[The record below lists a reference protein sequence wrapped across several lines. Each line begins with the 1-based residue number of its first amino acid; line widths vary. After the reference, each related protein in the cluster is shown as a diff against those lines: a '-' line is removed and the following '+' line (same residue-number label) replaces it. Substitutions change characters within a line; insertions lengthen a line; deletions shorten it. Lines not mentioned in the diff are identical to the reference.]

1 MSTNTRTRTHP
12 QVIFMVDAIDE
23 YVMQHL
29 TDYDDFKFMNVQKE
43 GVQFDES
50 DEWKEMHKEKEK
62 DWKDFTNWYLTLLGD
77 KVCVLLVVVVFSPSF
92 LVFVLVIFLSACGQQ
107 PLLSIPDAHA
117 PASLPPPSHTMSSI
131 PYSPPHSPAY

>member
-1 MSTNTRTRTHP
+1 
-12 QVIFMVDAIDE
+12 MVDAIDE

-50 DEWKEMHKEKEK
+50 DEWKEMYKEKEK

-77 KVCVLLVVVVFSPSF
+77 KVCVLLVVVVFSPPCLCSCYFSF
-92 LVFVLVIFLSACGQQ
+92 CLWTA
-107 PLLSIPDAHA
+107 
-117 PASLPPPSHTMSSI
+117 ASPVHP
-131 PYSPPHSPAY
+131 